1 MENKKLNEQNSDLRK
16 AIENVREMAQ
26 KRVEFSEG
34 ERKKILSELEIKD
47 EELRI

>member
-1 MENKKLNEQNSDLRK
+1 MENKKLNEQNGDLRK

-34 ERKKILSELEIKD
+34 E
-47 EELRI
+47 